1 MYEIATEQSQDILHN
16 VVDPERMLLHFA
28 FFQPQTQAANDF
40 ASTFILAYHF
50 IKNFAQFGVV
60 DLAVCEDPLR
70 SLRVAEDG
78 AERQAKLVRNRAR
91 KFAQRGNAREMRQL
105 VALTRRLQFC
115 SLPLADVNNRGQYKQ
130 SLRCVNRVETD
141 FDRHLAAVFASS
153 KEFPSGAHRPGL
165 CVAEVTL
172 PITCVMRPESLRD
185 KNLDRMAN
193 ELLAGVTENGL
204 CLRVNQGDAAFRV

>member
-60 DLAVCEDPLR
+60 DLAVREDPLR

-78 AERQAKLVRNRAR
+78 AERQVKLVRNRAR
-91 KFAQRGNAREMRQL
+91 KFAQHRAADAPREPASAGVEIESHETHERDNEYPHGHMYPAHKRF
-105 VALTRRLQFC
+105 V
-115 SLPLADVNNRGQYKQ
+115 LADCLGMH
-130 SLRCVNRVETD
+130 
-141 FDRHLAAVFASS
+141 HL
-153 KEFPSGAHRPGL
+153 
-165 CVAEVTL
+165 
-172 PITCVMRPESLRD
+172 
-185 KNLDRMAN
+185 
-193 ELLAGVTENGL
+193 
-204 CLRVNQGDAAFRV
+204 